1 MILEFFWIPETGNG
15 TQHWELS
22 ACTTQPVAVERSV
35 WILKRVLDQP
45 TDIKDSCWEAIPQL
59 PYEMVDFST
68 VRTKVNILFIDRN
81 SKQNMLKKSC
91 MPKFIPWYLCTVYLC
106 TGDGYIHYYDWGPN
120 SGANWMIS
128 RTANS
133 ELRSIESHNVEPG
146 YSNSTMC
153 LNNALESGFFQ
164 VFNGNTW
171 VVDLTFK
178 VLCI

>member
-1 MILEFFWIPETGNG
+1 
-15 TQHWELS
+15 
-22 ACTTQPVAVERSV
+22 
-35 WILKRVLDQP
+35 
-45 TDIKDSCWEAIPQL
+45 
-59 PYEMVDFST
+59 MV
-68 VRTKVNILFIDRN
+68 
-81 SKQNMLKKSC
+81 
-91 MPKFIPWYLCTVYLC
+91 
-106 TGDGYIHYYDWGPN
+106 
-120 SGANWMIS
+120 S
-128 RTANS
+128 RHGNS